1 MGITKVNKNL
11 IGDSALDSDKIAN
24 NSIGSDEILDNTI
37 TNADISPQAS
47 ISTSKLNLPGSAT
60 DLLNGAGGFE
70 QANVEQADTNNFNI
84 GVLGF
89 KMAVN
94 EGLTVFNL
102 KDGVVDEFND
112 ESGIDTAEN
121 SNVTYDSSS
130 DFYSGGSG
138 FQASTPPTQNIFSFL
153 STGPHTYTA
162 ETGVTNVNVL
172 VVGGGGGGG
181 PGGYNLSL
189 IHI

>member
-47 ISTSKLNLPGSAT
+47 ISASKLNLPGSAT
-60 DLLNGAGGFE
+60 DLLNGAGGFG

-102 KDGVVDEFND
+102 VDGIVDEFND
-112 ESGIDTAEN
+112 ESGIDTSEN

-138 FQASTPPTQNIFSFL
+138 FIASTPPTQNIFSFL
-153 STGPHTYTA
+153 STGPHTYTV

-172 VVGGGGGGG
+172 VVGC
-181 PGGYNLSL
+181 L
-189 IHI
+189 

>member
-47 ISTSKLNLPGSAT
+47 ISTSKLNLPGSAS
-60 DLLNGAGGFE
+60 DLLNGAGGF
-70 QANVEQADTNNFNI
+70 QAASVAQADTNTFNI

-89 KMAVN
+89 KMAVA
-94 EGLTVFNL
+94 EGLTLFNL

-112 ESGIDTAEN
+112 ESGTDSAEN
-121 SNVTYDSSS
+121 TNAAYAVSYTHL
-130 DFYSGGSG
+130 
-138 FQASTPPTQNIFSFL
+138 TLPTN
-153 STGPHTYTA
+153 G
-162 ETGVTNVNVL
+162 L
-172 VVGGGGGGG
+172 V
-181 PGGYNLSL
+181 
-189 IHI
+189 